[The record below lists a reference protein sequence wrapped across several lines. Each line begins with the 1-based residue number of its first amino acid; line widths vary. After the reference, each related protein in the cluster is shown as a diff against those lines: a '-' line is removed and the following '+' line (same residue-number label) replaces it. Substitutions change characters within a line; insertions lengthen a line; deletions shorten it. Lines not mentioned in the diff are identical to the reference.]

1 MARDWFDDYGDPENR
16 SAAVDRHLNRIGL
29 TLTGPE
35 KLPSP
40 DAPASPAELE
50 RKRQREA
57 ETLRRHDEMFGLNGG
72 LVESLRRVARP
83 YYSQADEIDRDD

>member
-1 MARDWFDDYGDPENR
+1 MARDWFDDYGEAENR
-16 SAAVDRHLNRIGL
+16 SAAVNRHLNRIGL

-35 KLPSP
+35 KLRSP

-57 ETLRRHDEMFGLNGG
+57 ETLARSDRMFGLDGG

-83 YYSQADEIDRDD
+83 HYSQADETDRDD

>member
-29 TLTGPE
+29 TLHGPE
-35 KLPSP
+35 KLRGA

-50 RKRQREA
+50 QKRQREA
-57 ETLRRHDEMFGLNGG
+57 EALRRHDELFQLDGG
-72 LVESLRRVARP
+72 LAGSLMRVSRP
-83 YYSQADEIDRDD
+83 FYGVGDPDGRDD

>member
-29 TLTGPE
+29 TLAGSE
-35 KLPSP
+35 KLRSP

-57 ETLRRHDEMFGLNGG
+57 ETLRRHDEMFGLDGG
-72 LVESLRRVARP
+72 LVESLARVRRPHYGVGDPDGR
-83 YYSQADEIDRDD
+83 AD

>member
-1 MARDWFDDYGDPENR
+1 MARDWFDDYGEPENR

-35 KLPSP
+35 KLRSP

-57 ETLRRHDEMFGLNGG
+57 ETLRRHDEMFGLDGG
-72 LVESLRRVARP
+72 LVESLARVRRP
-83 YYSQADEIDRDD
+83 YYGVGDRDGDAD